1 MCIVIITPKVPVD
14 LFMIQ
19 IALQAYFSSPVPSQS
34 RVFQALLAELE
45 SAEPSLK
52 SLEATM
58 LSYLNEAILI
68 AEEQS
73 VTLFSCSR

>member
-45 SAEPSLK
+45 SAKPSLK
-52 SLEATM
+52 SLEAMTPR
-58 LSYLNEAILI
+58 YLNEAILI
-68 AEEQS
+68 AEEKS
-73 VTLFSCSR
+73 VTLFLRSR